1 MLITLK
7 TLLHNLLLPPAL
19 PLLLAA
25 LGAGLLV
32 RHERP
37 AARRTG
43 WALLVI
49 GLGSLWLLATPIVA
63 DKLTRIAQ
71 RCPPLELTR
80 PLEAQAIVILG
91 GGSPTE
97 AAPEY
102 GGDPAPGGVLLERLA
117 YGAYLARR
125 TALPV
130 LVTGTDLETHAMQAS
145 LAREFGVATRWVES
159 RSRDTFQNAQ
169 FSAPLLKAAGVT
181 RIVLVTDADHEWR
194 AVQEFAATGLSV
206 LPAPEGLYGRHWHR
220 LIHYVPNA
228 TALDTSTRALYEL
241 LGDLTQRVLAALRLR
256 RQTT

>member
-7 TLLHNLLLPPAL
+7 TLLHTLLLPPAA

-25 LGAGLLV
+25 LGAALVGLGV
-32 RHERP
+32 RRG
-37 AARRTG
+37 ARRSG

-63 DKLTRIAQ
+63 EKLTRIAQ
-71 RCPPLELTR
+71 RCPPLDLSR
-80 PLEAQAIVILG
+80 SLPAQAIVILG

-102 GGDPAPGGVLLERLA
+102 GGDPAPGGFLLERLA

-130 LVTGTDLETHAMQAS
+130 LVTGTDLETRAMQVS
-145 LAREFGVATRWVES
+145 LARNFGVATRWVES

-194 AVQEFAATGLSV
+194 AAQEFTATGLAV
-206 LPAPEGLYGRHWHR
+206 LPAPEGLYEPHAHR
-220 LIHYVPNA
+220 LVHYVPNA
-228 TALDTSTRALYEL
+228 AALDASTRALYEL
-241 LGDLTQRVLAALRLR
+241 LGDLTRRALAALALR

>member
-25 LGAGLLV
+25 LGAGLLA
-32 RHERP
+32 RRERP
-37 AARRTG
+37 AAWRSG

-49 GLGSLWLLATPIVA
+49 GLGSLWLLATPMVA
-63 DKLTRIAQ
+63 EKLARIAQ
-71 RCPPLELTR
+71 RSPPLDLTR
-80 PLEAQAIVILG
+80 PVEAQAIVILG
-91 GGSPTE
+91 GGSPTWT
-97 AAPEY
+97 AAEY
-102 GGDPAPGGVLLERLA
+102 GGDPAPGGALLERLA
-117 YGAYLARR
+117 YGAYLARS

-130 LVTGTDLETHAMQAS
+130 LVTGTDLETRAMQVS

-194 AVQEFAATGLSV
+194 AVQEFAATGLVV
-206 LPAPEGLYGRHWHR
+206 LPAPEGLSAPHAH
-220 LIHYVPNA
+220 LLLHYVPNA
-228 TALDTSTRALYEL
+228 VALDTSTRALYEL
-241 LGDLTQRVLAALRLR
+241 LRDLTRRV
-256 RQTT
+256 

>member
-1 MLITLK
+1 MVAGEVPRK
-7 TLLHNLLLPPAL
+7 AQAGQPSG
-19 PLLLAA
+19 LAGP
-25 LGAGLLV
+25 LGAQ
-32 RHERP
+32 
-37 AARRTG
+37 T
-43 WALLVI
+43 
-49 GLGSLWLLATPIVA
+49 IV
-63 DKLTRIAQ
+63 
-71 RCPPLELTR
+71 
-80 PLEAQAIVILG
+80 VLG
-91 GGSPTE
+91 GGSPAA

-130 LVTGTDLETHAMQAS
+130 LVTGTDLETRAMQAS

-194 AVQEFAATGLSV
+194 AVGEFAATGLIV

-228 TALDTSTRALYEL
+228 AALDTSTRALYEL
-241 LGDLTQRVLAALRLR
+241 LGDLTQRLMAALRLR